1 MNINR
6 IDYKKPLY
14 NTSSDKHMKEEDI
27 QLHGKDTVILSGSV
41 PVTLD
46 FAGKSVEKKIA
57 CDMSDKEI
65 TLHMKHTND
74 VHGNMPSVA
83 AMIKPDEFW
92 VDAGDAWQDYTF
104 HSIVSGG
111 MEEAELMN
119 LRGCDIA
126 VPGNHLYD
134 DGGVSSAEKIME
146 NSDFP
151 YISSNIKGMAP
162 YVIAEVEGIKLAFI
176 GTRTPRKRFGMV
188 DPSLVKDL
196 DITDPVE
203 ALRKSVDEVRSKG
216 IKNVIVISHLGL
228 EPTEEHKDIISD
240 KEVAQKI
247 PGIDL
252 IIGGHTHTPTK
263 DNVTVNGTRIV
274 QAGPGGHGDP
284 GTDELYIGDLSM
296 TFDRNTGKITSINHN
311 LLSVDRDSISDK
323 DVNDIHSKYVEEEKR
338 ILQEKLGI
346 AEGDLTHEIKTPVDS
361 SLGNLITDAMRRE
374 TGADIAMMDSN
385 FFFED
390 GHDMK
395 PNLLPEGEI
404 TMKNLTEVSP
414 WIGSSQDT
422 RVETW
427 PVKGEDI
434 KKLLED
440 GVTRLLGPKKHHGL
454 FQVSGLSM
462 SYDPAEH
469 EGARVKQVMVGD
481 KPLDMNKNYN
491 LTTSFYVGNWNSI
504 FSGRDENTVT
514 DGRKLRAIVADYI
527 KDEASISPVQDGRIK
542 IL

>member
-6 IDYKKPLY
+6 IDYKANKLAD
-14 NTSSDKHMKEEDI
+14 TISGKQVKEESI
-27 QLHGKDTVILSGSV
+27 ELHGKDTVTLSV

-46 FAGKSVEKKIA
+46 IDGKFVEKKMD
-57 CDMSDKEI
+57 CEVSDKEI

-83 AMIKPDEFW
+83 NMIRPDEFW

-104 HSIVSGG
+104 HSIVSAGK
-111 MEEAELMN
+111 EEAELMN
-119 LRGCDIA
+119 LRGCDLA
-126 VPGNHLYD
+126 VPGNHFYD
-134 DGGVSSAEKIME
+134 DGGIFSAEKVIE
-146 NSDFP
+146 TSDFP

-162 YVIAEVEGIKLAFI
+162 YVIAEVEGIKIAFI
-176 GTRTPRKRFGMV
+176 GVRTPRKRFGMV

-203 ALRKSVDEVRSKG
+203 ALKKSVDEVRAKG

-240 KEVAQKI
+240 KEVAQKV

-263 DNVTVNGTRIV
+263 DSVSVNGTRIV

-284 GTDELYIGDLSM
+284 KTDVLYIGDLSM
-296 TFDRNTGKITSINHN
+296 VFDRNTGKITSINHN
-311 LLSVDRDSISDK
+311 LLSVDKNNIPDK
-323 DVNDIHSKYVEEEKR
+323 DVRDIHGKYVEEEKR

-346 AEGDLTHEIKTPVDS
+346 AEGDFTHEIKTPVDS
-361 SLGNLITDAMRRE
+361 TLGNLITDAMRRE
-374 TGADIAMMDSN
+374 TGADIAMVDSN

-390 GHDMK
+390 GKDMK
-395 PNLLPEGEI
+395 PNLLPHGEI
-404 TMKNLTEVSP
+404 TMKNLIEVSP
-414 WIGSSQDT
+414 WIGKSQDT

-440 GVTRLLGPKKHHGL
+440 GVSKLLSPKKHHGL

-462 SYDPAEH
+462 SYDPSAP
-469 EGARVKQVMVGD
+469 EGSRVTQIMAGD
-481 KPLDMNKNYN
+481 KPLDMNKKYN

-504 FSGRDENTVT
+504 FAGRDENTVT

-527 KDEASISPVQDGRIK
+527 KDAGSISPSQDGRIK
-542 IL
+542 VQ

>member
-6 IDYKKPLY
+6 IDYRANKLAGTISGKQV
-14 NTSSDKHMKEEDI
+14 KEESI
-27 QLHGKDTVILSGSV
+27 ELHGKDTVTLSV

-46 FAGKSVEKKIA
+46 IDGKSVEKKMD
-57 CDMSDKEI
+57 CEVSDKEI
-65 TLHMKHTND
+65 TLHVKHTND

-83 AMIKPDEFW
+83 SMIKPDEFW

-104 HSIVSGG
+104 HSIVSAGK
-111 MEEAELMN
+111 EEAELMN
-119 LRGCDIA
+119 LRGCDLA
-126 VPGNHLYD
+126 VPGNHFYD
-134 DGGVSSAEKIME
+134 DGGISSAEKVME
-146 NSDFP
+146 TSDFP

-162 YVIAEVEGIKLAFI
+162 YVIAEVEGIKIAFI
-176 GTRTPRKRFGMV
+176 GARTPRKRFGMV

-203 ALRKSVDEVRSKG
+203 ALKKSVDEVRAKG

-263 DNVTVNGTRIV
+263 DSVSVNGTRIV

-284 GTDELYIGDLSM
+284 KTDALYIGDLSM

-311 LLSVDRDSISDK
+311 LLSVDRNNVLDK
-323 DVNDIHSKYVEEEKR
+323 DVQDIHGKYVEEEKR

-346 AEGDLTHEIKTPVDS
+346 GEGDFTHEIKTPVDS
-361 SLGNLITDAMRRE
+361 TLGNLITDAMRRE

-385 FFFED
+385 FFFEE
-390 GHDMK
+390 GKDMK
-395 PNLLPEGEI
+395 PNLLPHGEI
-404 TMKNLTEVSP
+404 TMKDLTEVSP
-414 WIGSSQDT
+414 WIGKSQDT

-440 GVTRLLGPKKHHGL
+440 GVSKLLGPKKHHGL

-462 SYDPAEH
+462 SYDPSAP
-469 EGARVKQVMVGD
+469 EGSRVTQIMAGD
-481 KPLDMNKNYN
+481 KPLDMNKSYN

-504 FSGRDENTVT
+504 FAGRDENTVT

-527 KDEASISPVQDGRIK
+527 KDAGSISPSQDGRIK
-542 IL
+542 VQ

>member
-6 IDYKKPLY
+6 IDYRANKLPDIISGKQV
-14 NTSSDKHMKEEDI
+14 KEEAI
-27 QLHGKDTVILSGSV
+27 ELHGKDTVTLSV

-46 FAGKSVEKKIA
+46 IDGKSVEKKID
-57 CDMSDKEI
+57 CDISDKEI
-65 TLHMKHTND
+65 TLHLKHTND

-83 AMIKPDEFW
+83 NMIKPDEFW

-111 MEEAELMN
+111 REEAELMN

-126 VPGNHLYD
+126 VPGNHFYD
-134 DGGVSSAEKIME
+134 DGGIPSAEKIIEM
-146 NSDFP
+146 SDFP

-196 DITDPVE
+196 DITEPLE
-203 ALRKSVDEVRSKG
+203 PLKKSVEEVRAMG

-263 DNVTVNGTRIV
+263 DTVSVNGTRIV

-284 GTDELYIGDLSM
+284 KTDELYIGDLSM
-296 TFDRNTGKITSINHN
+296 TFDRNTGKITSINHD
-311 LLSVDRDSISDK
+311 LLSVDRSNIRDK
-323 DVNDIHSKYVEEEKR
+323 DVQDIHGKYLEEEKR

-346 AEGDLTHEIKTPVDS
+346 AEGDFIHDIKTPVDS
-361 SLGNLITDAMRRE
+361 TLGNLIADAMRKA
-374 TGADIAMMDSN
+374 TGADIAMLDSN

-390 GHDMK
+390 GQDIK
-395 PNLLPEGEI
+395 TGLLRHGEI

-414 WIGSSQDT
+414 WIGKSQDT

-440 GVTRLLGPKKHHGL
+440 GVSKLVGPKKHHGL

-462 SYDPAEH
+462 SYDPSAP
-469 EGARVKQVMVGD
+469 EGSRVIQVMAGD
-481 KPLDMNKNYN
+481 KPLDMNKNYE

-504 FSGRDENTVT
+504 FTGRNENTVT
-514 DGRKLRAIVADYI
+514 DGRKLRDIVADYI
-527 KDEASISPVQDGRIK
+527 KHEASISPVQDGRIK
-542 IL
+542 VL